1 MNHPA
6 VLNRPAVLPG
16 AVAWTGDNPFIYLK
30 EDPEG
35 DFTSLSAFFRINAS
49 PYGVGQAS
57 VSVVRPY
64 EEDGYGVIFTDNRE
78 LSDYLIRDFLSKFV
92 LFRPCNFMDKLE
104 VVENAEFSMN
114 REGEDWVEHA
124 QAGDRSLTLTWRDL
138 GTPFAA
144 DVPGPESG
152 TGQHEM
158 FSVFRIAQA
167 GEVELDGERLPGAT
181 IERDFLNGRGQSAGM
196 AISETWVEV

>member
-1 MNHPA
+1 MNRST

-35 DFTSLSAFFRINAS
+35 DFSSLSAFFRINAS
-49 PYGVGQAS
+49 PHGVGHAS
-57 VSVVRPY
+57 VCVVRPY
-64 EEDGYGVIFTDNRE
+64 EEDGYGVVLTDNRE
-78 LSDYLIRDFLSKFV
+78 LSDYLITDFLSKFV
-92 LFRPCNFMDKLE
+92 LFRPCAFMKDLE
-104 VVENAEFSMN
+104 VIEDAQFSMK
-114 REGEDWVEHA
+114 REGNDWVETA

-138 GTPFAA
+138 DTPFAA

-152 TGQHEM
+152 TGEHEM

-167 GEVELDGERLPGAT
+167 AEVELDGQRLPGAT